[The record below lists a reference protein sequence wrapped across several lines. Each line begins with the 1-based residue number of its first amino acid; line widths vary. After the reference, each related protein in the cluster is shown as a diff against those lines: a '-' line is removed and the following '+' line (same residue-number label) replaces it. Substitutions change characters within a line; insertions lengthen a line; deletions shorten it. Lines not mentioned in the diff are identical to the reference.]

1 MNMCC
6 PCNRSCYGCPS
17 HMNRLRAMSA
27 EDRVLMRLG
36 SENDHMLKEIT
47 KYPVPSLL
55 FKLLVED
62 EEQRIM
68 RGGF

>member
-1 MNMCC
+1 
-6 PCNRSCYGCPS
+6 
-17 HMNRLRAMSA
+17 MNRLRAMSA